1 VRTTTIAT
9 RAALGAGAVLV
20 VLAAGCGAHKSGT
33 GGALSDC
40 ELKLENNA
48 ASVVLK
54 RAHDRGTLGTP
65 TSVAT
70 HFQGDKPSTYLEQD
84 GGLRLLDDVTDR
96 QTQIDYQDWMASFQ
110 GNANSR
116 VGDKMFAARMKARH
130 ESTCKSK
137 TR

>member
-1 VRTTTIAT
+1 MRIKI
-9 RAALGAGAVLV
+9 LLAGAAILIG
-20 VLAAGCGAHKSGT
+20 AAGCGADKSGT

-48 ASVVLK
+48 ASAVLK

-65 TSVAT
+65 AAVAT
-70 HFQGDKPSTYLEQD
+70 HFEGDKPSTYLERD
-84 GGLRLLDDVTDR
+84 GRLRLLADVTDR
-96 QTQIDYQDWMASFQ
+96 QTEIDYEDWMASFE

-116 VGDKMFAARMKARH
+116 VGDKMFAARMKAR
-130 ESTCKSK
+130 EDSTCKSK